1 MKTPY
6 ELESLGWKITQI
18 SSSFEYCFTFSKKYP
33 CDGNNE
39 NAKGCGYCKCWEKF
53 EDNIHDYN
61 IYHAFHFP
69 YSHEMNDTTL
79 LTVLEFINN
88 FIKEEQHKEGIER
101 FNLDR

>member
-18 SSSFEYCFTFSKKYP
+18 S
-33 CDGNNE
+33 
-39 NAKGCGYCKCWEKF
+39 CKNLDDW
-53 EDNIHDYN
+53 NYN
-61 IYHAFHFP
+61 IFHPFHFP
-69 YSHEMNDTTL
+69 FGKEMNNTTL
-79 LTVLEFINN
+79 KSILEFIDN